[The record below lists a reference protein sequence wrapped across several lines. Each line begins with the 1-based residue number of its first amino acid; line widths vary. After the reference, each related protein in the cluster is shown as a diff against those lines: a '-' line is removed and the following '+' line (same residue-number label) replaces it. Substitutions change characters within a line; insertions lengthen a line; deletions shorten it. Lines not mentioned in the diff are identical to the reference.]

1 MYTRMARARWGCVV
15 FSEVQSFS
23 SWLHGVMEA
32 TGRDRSHGMEH
43 FERVRQLSLRIAEEE
58 LDLTHDE
65 SLVLQLSALCHD
77 VLDHKYVTSQ
87 KLYGERKTE
96 LLEALKNVAC
106 LQDHQVED
114 VLLISENISLSKE
127 KRQELQL
134 HQLTERGLLSFRDV
148 VSDADKMDALG
159 RQGIVRLAQY
169 QLALNGVSCL
179 TPAYL
184 RDLANKHLL
193 ERFFYLR
200 TEAGVRLAMPA
211 YMELEAI
218 VASDRLLIEVIRDVI
233 QEMRDRE
240 GMMPR
245 ASP

>member
-1 MYTRMARARWGCVV
+1 MYTRMARARWGCMA
-15 FSEVQSFS
+15 FGKVQSFA
-23 SWLHGVMEA
+23 SWLEGVMEA

-58 LDLTHDE
+58 LRLTHDE

-87 KLYGERKTE
+87 QSYRELKTE
-96 LLEALKNVAC
+96 LLEALRSVAC

-134 HQLTERGLLSFRDV
+134 KQLTERGLLPFRDV
-148 VSDADKMDALG
+148 VSDADKVDALG

-200 TEAGVRLAMPA
+200 TEAGMRLAIPA
-211 YMELEAI
+211 YKELEAI
-218 VASDRLLIEVIRDVI
+218 VASDALLLEVIRDVI
-233 QEMRDRE
+233 REMHDRE
-240 GMMPR
+240 GTVPQ